1 MNYKDLHIFTCVSGV
16 EGACVLLQRR
26 YTAVRLRRVASLG
39 ARCSCDWRSVARL
52 LAVPVA
58 TLTLTDERDARAR
71 TSCVRTLRMFS
82 PPPSPHYTH
91 YTTVESRYEQTQQ
104 PRQRFDDSCQSNFK
118 TKAKNVKAKHVE
130 LAERS
135 GCVV

>member
-1 MNYKDLHIFTCVSGV
+1 M
-16 EGACVLLQRR
+16 LLQRR

-71 TSCVRTLRMFS
+71 TSCVRTLRMFYATAITS
-82 PPPSPHYTH
+82 LHTLHYSRVEIRADS
-91 YTTVESRYEQTQQ
+91 TTT
-104 PRQRFDDSCQSNFK
+104 PTF
-118 TKAKNVKAKHVE
+118 
-130 LAERS
+130 
-135 GCVV
+135 